1 MLFSESAVY
10 GALEGVANRACCSLP
25 SLSGAGLSCSTK
37 QLQRRATGQRV
48 QSCGQ
53 ELADE
58 ETRHIQRW
66 HDGLLRDM
74 SPVLLVSFLMLKVM
88 MHTFRLMGNPW
99 SGPASFPVVF
109 NCSSSSLAL

>member
-1 MLFSESAVY
+1 MRVESSSKDVVFRICCLR
-10 GALEGVANRACCSLP
+10 GIRRCRQSDRACCSLP

-58 ETRHIQRW
+58 ETRHIQQW

-88 MHTFRLMGNPW
+88 MHTFRLMGNP
-99 SGPASFPVVF
+99 
-109 NCSSSSLAL
+109 

>member
-10 GALEGVANRACCSLP
+10 GVLEGVANRACCSLP

-74 SPVLLVSFLMLKVM
+74 SPVFFSKLSDAEGDDAYLQTDGQSVEWTS
-88 MHTFRLMGNPW
+88 
-99 SGPASFPVVF
+99 
-109 NCSSSSLAL
+109 